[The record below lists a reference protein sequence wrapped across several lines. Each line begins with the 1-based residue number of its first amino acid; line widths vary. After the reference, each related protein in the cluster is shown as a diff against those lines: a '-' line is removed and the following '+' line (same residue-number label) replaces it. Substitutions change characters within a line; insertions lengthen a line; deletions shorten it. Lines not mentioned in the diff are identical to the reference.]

1 MRVLVLEG
9 GRSLEHDVSLRSAGT
24 IVEALTRLGHEV
36 SLMEIGMDGRIPPS
50 LLEPDADIIYPVMH
64 GHQGEDGI
72 IQAVAESQEG
82 KTLGRSPRKKHGTR
96 ASVAAIEKEI
106 QDDQ

>member
-9 GRSLEHDVSLRSAGT
+9 GRSPEHDVSLRSAGT
-24 IVEALTRLGHEV
+24 IVESLTRLGHEV

-72 IQAVAESQEG
+72 IG
-82 KTLGRSPRKKHGTR
+82 
-96 ASVAAIEKEI
+96 
-106 QDDQ
+106 